1 MKNEGSPATT
11 QPPDCNPNKKK
22 GENEIKHNRTE
33 RAARRYSSSARRE
46 TRLVHGM
53 RVRNRGLC
61 VYIFELGWGG
71 DGSMV
76 VCNFFSLI
84 SAAFPCPM
92 SYPEVILSPFPYPS
106 RLWLQQPHG
115 RSS

>member
-1 MKNEGSPATT
+1 MKSNTTEQNELH
-11 QPPDCNPNKKK
+11 DDILLVLDEK
-22 GENEIKHNRTE
+22 
-33 RAARRYSSSARRE
+33 